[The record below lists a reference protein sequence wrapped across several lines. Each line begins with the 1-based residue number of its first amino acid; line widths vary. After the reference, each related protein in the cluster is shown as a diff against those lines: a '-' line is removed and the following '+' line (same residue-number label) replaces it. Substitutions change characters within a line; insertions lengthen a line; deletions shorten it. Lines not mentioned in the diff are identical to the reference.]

1 MLAIVF
7 ATLLQA
13 PVQPADQIAL
23 PVSVDRIRKGLAQ
36 PRSRF
41 EPPPPRA
48 FRGIFRV
55 KIEAF
60 EAFTEKPWERDL
72 PVPPW
77 VRPLAP
83 PAHFE
88 FLQSVTPVEFRGA
101 TLHPCCNVSP
111 VISAVSS
118 FVGDQIRS
126 VKQRRAQREVERAMR
141 DAGLFRK

>member
-13 PVQPADQIAL
+13 TQPVAL
-23 PVSVDRIRKGLAQ
+23 PVSIDRIREGLER
-36 PRSRF
+36 PPSRF
-41 EPPPPRA
+41 EPPLPRP

-126 VKQRRAQREVERAMR
+126 IKQRRAKREVERAMR
-141 DAGLFRK
+141 DAGLFGK